1 MMKRAEVRGMHLGIQ
16 ATKDELKEMN
26 AWLSDAMANGLVHPK
41 IQKCALVTSLLPFP
55 LIY

>member
-41 IQKCALVTSLLPFP
+41 IQKCDLVTSLLPFP